1 MAVEYCTSMTYLDNG
16 FEVTTVY
23 GNTTWA
29 DTEAESVARAIAGY
43 ETCGHTADQLLLIE
57 TRAYEEDECP

>member
-1 MAVEYCTSMTYLDNG
+1 MAVEYCTSVTYLDNG

-43 ETCGHTADQLLLIE
+43 ETCGHTADQLLRIE
-57 TRAYEEDECP
+57 TRAYEEDESP

>member
-1 MAVEYCTSMTYLDNG
+1 MTVEYCTSVTYLDNG

-57 TRAYEEDECP
+57 TRAYEEDESP

>member
-1 MAVEYCTSMTYLDNG
+1 MAVEYCTSVTYLDKG

-23 GNTTWA
+23 CNTTWA

>member
-1 MAVEYCTSMTYLDNG
+1 MAVEYCTSVTYLDNG

-23 GNTTWA
+23 GNTNWA